1 MQDLFKKFIYTG
13 VGLVSLTAETLK
25 SSVDKMVEDSKL
37 STDEGKKMVEEF
49 LKNTESK
56 RDEFESQLKSL
67 IEKVVANFKFISEGD
82 FKEVLKRLETLEGDV
97 TATAKE
103 AATKMKDAFGTAF
116 EGTKEAFSDATAT
129 VVEAIEDKLDAGKD
143 DIKDAVAEVK
153 AAAKKA
159 KA

>member
-37 STDEGKKMVEEF
+37 STDEGKKLVEEF

-97 TATAKE
+97 TSTAKE
-103 AATKMKDAFGTAF
+103 AATKMKDAFGNAF
-116 EGTKEAFSDATAT
+116 EGAKEIYTDTLE
-129 VVEAIEDKLDAGKD
+129 VIENKVEAGKD
-143 DIKDAVAEVK
+143 DLKDAVAEVK
-153 AAAKKA
+153 AAAAKKA

>member
-116 EGTKEAFSDATAT
+116 EGTKEAFSDA
-129 VVEAIEDKLDAGKD
+129 VEVIEDKMDAGKD

-153 AAAKKA
+153 AAAKKV

>member
-116 EGTKEAFSDATAT
+116 EGTKEAISD
-129 VVEAIEDKLDAGKD
+129 VVEVIEDKLETGKD

>member
-103 AATKMKDAFGTAF
+103 AASKMKDAFGTAF
-116 EGTKEAFSDATAT
+116 EGTKEAISEA
-129 VVEAIEDKLDAGKD
+129 VEVIEDKLDAGKD

>member
-116 EGTKEAFSDATAT
+116 EGTKEAF
-129 VVEAIEDKLDAGKD
+129 VEAVEVIEDKLDAGKD

>member
-116 EGTKEAFSDATAT
+116 EGTKEAFSDAVE
-129 VVEAIEDKLDAGKD
+129 VVENKLDAGKD

-153 AAAKKA
+153 AAAKKV

>member
-67 IEKVVANFKFISEGD
+67 IEKVIANFKFISEGD

-116 EGTKEAFSDATAT
+116 EGAKDVYEDA
-129 VVEAIEDKLDAGKD
+129 VEVIENKIDAGKD